1 MFYDIYDIIY
11 MIWKKNPIVCIS
23 SAIFMIPAT
32 QPSAAAAHE
41 VFASSLKICSV
52 FCLIDF

>member
-1 MFYDIYDIIY
+1 ME
-11 MIWKKNPIVCIS
+11 KNPIVCIS